1 MCGIAGIVN
10 TNNTPADPTALDAMS
25 RALHHRGPDD
35 AGEYVD
41 GPVALAS
48 RRLSIIDLAGGK
60 QPITNEDGSIVI
72 VYNGETYNY
81 LELRTQLQAEGHT
94 LATHTDTETIV
105 HLYEKMGPDCL
116 TRLNGMYAFALW
128 DARKR
133 RLMLA
138 RDRFGIK
145 PLYYTYDGSR
155 LAFAS
160 EIKALCTLPGF
171 RVEPE
176 PAALVDYAVFQYS
189 PGEHTFFKGVK
200 KLLPGH
206 FLLFEPDTGHL
217 STHQYWDVPC
227 HDDLVDYTHDEN
239 YFAEKLLLIIED
251 AVRIEL
257 RSDVPVGSHLSGGL
271 DSSSVASLAANLLGT
286 PIHTFSG
293 GFRDGQAYD
302 ETQYARIVATTIGS
316 AHHET
321 WPSADDFAAVL
332 PALVYFMDEPAAGPG
347 LFPQYYVS
355 RLAAEHVKVVLGGQ
369 GGDELG
375 AGYARYLVSLFERA
389 LRDEVNAAEDWMSN
403 FTLSEMLP
411 NLGQLRQYGP
421 MLQTFL
427 GEGLFGP
434 DESRYYGLVK
444 RGDPARLLCPQVVQA
459 ANGYDPYESYRAI
472 FTRPQ
477 TTSYLNRMLYYD
489 AKAMLPALLHVE
501 DRTSMAVS
509 LESRVPLLD
518 HRIAELFATIPDKL
532 KMKNGQLR
540 YIYKHAMKNTVPLTI
555 IDRKDKMGFP
565 VPTAQWFKGPLR
577 EWLRDLLLSE
587 RTQSRGIVQPEAIE
601 GAIAGDAA
609 YGREVWGLLN
619 LELWFRAFVDG
630 DVPDLPPAPVRP

>member
-1 MCGIAGIVN
+1 MCGIAGIIN
-10 TNNTPADPTALDAMS
+10 TNNRPADVEILNAMS

-35 AGEYVD
+35 AGEYVN

-60 QPITNEDGSIVI
+60 QPITNEDGSIVT

-81 LELRTQLQAEGHT
+81 LELRTQLQAEGHILT
-94 LATHTDTETIV
+94 THTDTETIV

-128 DARKR
+128 DANKR

-145 PLYYTYDGSR
+145 PLYYTYNGER

-206 FLLFEPDTGHL
+206 FLLFEPDTGKL
-217 STHQYWDVPC
+217 STHQYWDLPC
-227 HDDLVDYTHDEN
+227 HDDLLDFTHDEA

-251 AVRIEL
+251 AVRIQL

-293 GFRDGQAYD
+293 GFQDGQAFD
-302 ETQYARIVATTIGS
+302 ETHYARIVS
-316 AHHET
+316 AAIASSHHEI
-321 WPSADDFAAVL
+321 WPTAEDFASIM
-332 PALVYFMDEPAAGPG
+332 PALIYFMDEPAAGPG

-355 RLAAEHVKVVLGGQ
+355 RLAAENVKVVLGGQ

-375 AGYARYLVSLFERA
+375 AGYARYLVALFERA
-389 LRDEVNAAEDWMSN
+389 LRDEVYNAEDWISN
-403 FTLSEMLP
+403 FRLSEMLP
-411 NLGQLRQYGP
+411 HLSQLRQYAP
-421 MLQTFL
+421 MLQAYM
-427 GEGLFGP
+427 GADLFGS
-434 DESRYYGLVK
+434 DGSRYYALV
-444 RGDPARLLCPQVVQA
+444 RRSDPARLLSPDVLNA
-459 ANGYDPYESYRAI
+459 AGDYSPFAEYSAI
-472 FTRPQ
+472 FSRPQ
-477 TTSYLNRMLYYD
+477 TTSYLNRMLYFD

-532 KMKNGQLR
+532 KMKEGQLK
-540 YIYKHAMKNTVPLTI
+540 YIYKRAMKNTVPPAI
-555 IDRKDKMGFP
+555 MERKDKMGFP

-577 EWLRDLLLSE
+577 TWLSDILLSPRTLE
-587 RTQSRGIVQPEAIE
+587 RVIVRPEAIQ
-601 GAIAGDAA
+601 GAITGDAT
-609 YGREVWGLLN
+609 YGREVWGLLC

-630 DVPDLPPAPVRP
+630 ETPDLPPAPVRP